1 MSGALPPLFERLS
14 AEADERPAFDD
25 RALAE
30 SVRGELLRL
39 LNTRRP
45 ANARS
50 GILAYG
56 LADWTAVQRL
66 RAEDRRQLAREV
78 RVAVEHFEPRL
89 QLAEV
94 EVEPDPGN
102 PQRLRI
108 QLGGSL
114 RSGSRLTPA
123 LFVIEQRSGSRLTPA
138 LFVIE
143 QGNDSLE
150 VRHER
155 FD

>member
-1 MSGALPPLFERLS
+1 
-14 AEADERPAFDD
+14 
-25 RALAE
+25 
-30 SVRGELLRL
+30 
-39 LNTRRP
+39 NTRRP
-45 ANARS
+45 AHARS

-78 RVAVEHFEPRL
+78 RAAVEHFEPRL

-94 EVEPDPGN
+94 EVEPDQDN

-108 QLGGSL
+108 QLGGRL
-114 RSGSRLTPA
+114 RSGSRLM
-123 LFVIEQRSGSRLTPA
+123 PA

-143 QGNDSLE
+143 QGNDGL
-150 VRHER
+150 
-155 FD
+155 

>member
-1 MSGALPPLFERLS
+1 
-14 AEADERPAFDD
+14 
-25 RALAE
+25 
-30 SVRGELLRL
+30 
-39 LNTRRP
+39 
-45 ANARS
+45 
-50 GILAYG
+50 AYG

-78 RVAVEHFEPRL
+78 RAAVEHFEPRL

-108 QLGGSL
+108 QLGGRL
-114 RSGSRLTPA
+114 RSGSRLM
-123 LFVIEQRSGSRLTPA
+123 PA

-143 QGNDSLE
+143 QGNDGLE

>member
-50 GILAYG
+50 GI
-56 LADWTAVQRL
+56 
-66 RAEDRRQLAREV
+66 
-78 RVAVEHFEPRL
+78 
-89 QLAEV
+89 
-94 EVEPDPGN
+94 
-102 PQRLRI
+102 
-108 QLGGSL
+108 
-114 RSGSRLTPA
+114 
-123 LFVIEQRSGSRLTPA
+123 
-138 LFVIE
+138 
-143 QGNDSLE
+143 
-150 VRHER
+150 
-155 FD
+155 

>member
-45 ANARS
+45 AHARS

-78 RVAVEHFEPRL
+78 RAAVEHFEPRL
-89 QLAEV
+89 QLAESRSNLTRAIRSACV
-94 EVEPDPGN
+94 S
-102 PQRLRI
+102 
-108 QLGGSL
+108 SL
-114 RSGSRLTPA
+114 VAACAAGRA
-123 LFVIEQRSGSRLTPA
+123 
-138 LFVIE
+138 
-143 QGNDSLE
+143 
-150 VRHER
+150 
-155 FD
+155 

>member
-14 AEADERPAFDD
+14 AEADDRPAFDD

-78 RVAVEHFEPRL
+78 RAAVEHFEPRL

-123 LFVIEQRSGSRLTPA
+123 LFVIEQGSD
-138 LFVIE
+138 
-143 QGNDSLE
+143 GLE

>member
-45 ANARS
+45 AHARS

-66 RAEDRRQLAREV
+66 RAEDRRRWRARCGRRSSISSRACNWPRSRSNLTRAIRSACV
-78 RVAVEHFEPRL
+78 SSLVAACAAGR
-89 QLAEV
+89 A
-94 EVEPDPGN
+94 
-102 PQRLRI
+102 
-108 QLGGSL
+108 
-114 RSGSRLTPA
+114 
-123 LFVIEQRSGSRLTPA
+123 
-138 LFVIE
+138 
-143 QGNDSLE
+143 
-150 VRHER
+150 
-155 FD
+155 

>member
-66 RAEDRRQLAREV
+66 RAEDRPGASWRARCGW
-78 RVAVEHFEPRL
+78 RSSISSRACNWPR
-89 QLAEV
+89 
-94 EVEPDPGN
+94 
-102 PQRLRI
+102 
-108 QLGGSL
+108 S
-114 RSGSRLTPA
+114 RSNLTRA
-123 LFVIEQRSGSRLTPA
+123 IRSACVSSSAAACAAGRA
-138 LFVIE
+138 
-143 QGNDSLE
+143 
-150 VRHER
+150 
-155 FD
+155 

>member
-45 ANARS
+45 AHARS

-56 LADWTAVQRL
+56 RSNLT
-66 RAEDRRQLAREV
+66 RA
-78 RVAVEHFEPRL
+78 
-89 QLAEV
+89 
-94 EVEPDPGN
+94 
-102 PQRLRI
+102 I
-108 QLGGSL
+108 
-114 RSGSRLTPA
+114 RSACVSSSAAACAAGRA
-123 LFVIEQRSGSRLTPA
+123 
-138 LFVIE
+138 
-143 QGNDSLE
+143 
-150 VRHER
+150 
-155 FD
+155 

>member
-78 RVAVEHFEPRL
+78 RAAVEHFEPRL

-123 LFVIEQRSGSRLTPA
+123 LFVIEQG
-138 LFVIE
+138 
-143 QGNDSLE
+143 
-150 VRHER
+150 
-155 FD
+155 

>member
-78 RVAVEHFEPRL
+78 RVAVEHFEP
-89 QLAEV
+89 V

-123 LFVIEQRSGSRLTPA
+123 LFVIEQ
-138 LFVIE
+138 
-143 QGNDSLE
+143 GNDGLE

>member
-45 ANARS
+45 AHARS

-78 RVAVEHFEPRL
+78 RAAVEHFEPRL

-108 QLGGSL
+108 QLGGRL
-114 RSGSRLTPA
+114 RS
-123 LFVIEQRSGSRLTPA
+123 
-138 LFVIE
+138 
-143 QGNDSLE
+143 
-150 VRHER
+150 
-155 FD
+155 

>member
-1 MSGALPPLFERLS
+1 MTERRHVGALPPLFERLS

-123 LFVIEQRSGSRLTPA
+123 LFVIEQ
-138 LFVIE
+138 
-143 QGNDSLE
+143 GNDGLE

>member
-1 MSGALPPLFERLS
+1 
-14 AEADERPAFDD
+14 
-25 RALAE
+25 
-30 SVRGELLRL
+30 
-39 LNTRRP
+39 RRP

-78 RVAVEHFEPRL
+78 RAAVEHFEPRL

-123 LFVIEQRSGSRLTPA
+123 LFVIEQGSD
-138 LFVIE
+138 
-143 QGNDSLE
+143 GLE

>member
-56 LADWTAVQRL
+56 LPHWTAVPRL
-66 RAEDRRQLAREV
+66 RAQDRRHMAREV
-78 RVAVEHFEPRL
+78 RATGAHSEPRL
-89 QLAEV
+89 QLARGEGA
-94 EVEPDPGN
+94 PG
-102 PQRLRI
+102 R
-108 QLGGSL
+108 
-114 RSGSRLTPA
+114 
-123 LFVIEQRSGSRLTPA
+123 
-138 LFVIE
+138 
-143 QGNDSLE
+143 GN
-150 VRHER
+150 
-155 FD
+155 

>member
-123 LFVIEQRSGSRLTPA
+123 LFVIEQ
-138 LFVIE
+138 
-143 QGNDSLE
+143 GNDG
-150 VRHER
+150 RGAP
-155 FD
+155 

>member
-78 RVAVEHFEPRL
+78 R
-89 QLAEV
+89 
-94 EVEPDPGN
+94 
-102 PQRLRI
+102 
-108 QLGGSL
+108 
-114 RSGSRLTPA
+114 
-123 LFVIEQRSGSRLTPA
+123 QRSSISSRVCNWPRSRSNLTRA
-138 LFVIE
+138 IRSACVSSSAAACAA
-143 QGNDSLE
+143 G
-150 VRHER
+150 RA
-155 FD
+155 

>member
-66 RAEDRRQLAREV
+66 RAEDRRQL
-78 RVAVEHFEPRL
+78 
-89 QLAEV
+89 
-94 EVEPDPGN
+94 
-102 PQRLRI
+102 

-123 LFVIEQRSGSRLTPA
+123 LFVIEQGSD
-138 LFVIE
+138 
-143 QGNDSLE
+143 GLE

>member
-78 RVAVEHFEPRL
+78 RAAVEHFEPRL

-94 EVEPDPGN
+94 EVN

-123 LFVIEQRSGSRLTPA
+123 LFVIEQGSD
-138 LFVIE
+138 
-143 QGNDSLE
+143 GLE

>member
-1 MSGALPPLFERLS
+1 MTGRRHVRSLPPLFERLS

-45 ANARS
+45 AHARS

-78 RVAVEHFEPRL
+78 RAAVEHFEPRL

-108 QLGGSL
+108 QLGGRL
-114 RSGSRLTPA
+114 RSGSRLM
-123 LFVIEQRSGSRLTPA
+123 PA

-143 QGNDSLE
+143 QGNDGLE